1 MKTFIS
7 WGDQLREEGRRAGLE
22 GAREEARQEGALHER
37 RRLVLWFAELR
48 FGSLDPGFHRLVE
61 QADRS
66 QLDAWTA
73 RLLSATSPDEL
84 FRLH

>member
-1 MKTFIS
+1 
-7 WGDQLREEGRRAGLE
+7 L
-22 GAREEARQEGALHER
+22 
-37 RRLVLWFAELR
+37 AEQR

-66 QLDAWTA
+66 QLDAWST
-73 RLLSATSPDEL
+73 RLLSATNPDEL

>member
-7 WGDQLREEGRRAGLE
+7 WGDQLRDEGRRAG
-22 GAREEARQEGALHER
+22 REEGALQDR
-37 RRLVLWFAELR
+37 RQFFLWLAEQR
-48 FGSLDPGFHRLVE
+48 FGSLDPGFHRLVD

-66 QLDAWTA
+66 QLDAWST
-73 RLLSATSPDEL
+73 RLLSATNPDEL

>member
-22 GAREEARQEGALHER
+22 EARREGALHER

-73 RLLSATSPDEL
+73 RLLSATTPDEL

>member
-1 MKTFIS
+1 
-7 WGDQLREEGRRAGLE
+7 
-22 GAREEARQEGALHER
+22 LHER

-73 RLLSATSPDEL
+73 RLLSATTPDEL